1 MRIDVGAPVLAC
13 REVSKRYGRTQALDA
28 VSLQVEAGEMVALL
42 GPNGAG
48 KTTLFQL
55 LTGLFVADSGSVEVL
70 GADMRRDPV
79 RALAQLGV
87 VFQQPA
93 LDLNLSVR
101 ASLRFH
107 ADLHG
112 LPSAVSGPRID
123 ALLERFGLTPVAAEP
138 ARQLSGGNRR
148 KVELLRALLHEPRLL
163 LMDEATVGLDPG
175 SRAQLVE
182 EVLRARSERGLGVL
196 WATHLVDE
204 AERAQRVI
212 VLHKGKVR
220 FDGTAAALCE
230 AQGER
235 TLQGAFLQLTGGERD
250 AKKAVA

>member
-1 MRIDVGAPVLAC
+1 MSVDTPVLAC
-13 REVSKRYGRTQALDA
+13 RDVCKSYGKLRALDG
-28 VSLQVEAGEMVALL
+28 VSLQVAPGEMVALL

-48 KTTLFQL
+48 KSTLFQL

-79 RALAQLGV
+79 RALAQLGI

-112 LPSAVSGPRID
+112 LAPAVSRPRID
-123 ALLERFGLTPVAAEP
+123 ALLERFGLAACASQP
-138 ARQLSGGNRR
+138 GRQLSGGNRR
-148 KVELLRALLHEPRLL
+148 KVELLRALVHAPRLL
-163 LMDEATVGLDPG
+163 LMDEATVGLDPA
-175 SRAQLVE
+175 SRAQLLD
-182 EVLRARSERGLGVL
+182 EVLQARAERGLGVL

-212 VLHKGKVR
+212 VLHRGQVR
-220 FDGTAAALCE
+220 WDGSASALRQ
-230 AQGER
+230 AQGQP
-235 TLQGAFLQLTGGERD
+235 TLQDAFLQLTGGEKSARTPS
-250 AKKAVA
+250 

>member
-1 MRIDVGAPVLAC
+1 MNVDAAPVLAC
-13 REVSKRYGRTQALDA
+13 REVSRRYGKTQALDA
-28 VSLQVEAGEMVALL
+28 VSLSVAPGEMVALL

-48 KTTLFQL
+48 KSTLFQL

-79 RALAQLGV
+79 RALARLGV

-112 LPSAVSGPRID
+112 LPPAVSRQRID
-123 ALLERFGLTPVAAEP
+123 ALLERFGLAASAAKPGRE
-138 ARQLSGGNRR
+138 LSGGNRR
-148 KVELLRALLHEPRLL
+148 KVELLRALLHEPSLL
-163 LMDEATVGLDPG
+163 LMDEATVGLDPA
-175 SRAQLVE
+175 SRAQLLE
-182 EVLRARSERGLGVL
+182 EVLRAREERGLGVL

-204 AERAQRVI
+204 AERAQRIV

-220 FDGTAAALCE
+220 WDGTAAALC
-230 AQGER
+230 ADQGER
-235 TLQGAFLQLTGGERD
+235 TLQQAFLKLTQGGQH
-250 AKKAVA
+250 AVA

>member
-1 MRIDVGAPVLAC
+1 MEHAAAPVLAC
-13 REVSKRYGRTQALDA
+13 RDVSKRYGKTLALDA
-28 VSLQVEAGEMVALL
+28 VSLSVHPGEMVALL

-48 KTTLFQL
+48 KSTLFQL
-55 LTGLFVADSGSVEVL
+55 LTGLFVADAGSVEVL
-70 GADMRRDPV
+70 GADMRREPV
-79 RALAQLGV
+79 RALSQLGV

-112 LPSAVSGPRID
+112 LPSSVSRPRID
-123 ALLERFGLTPVAAEP
+123 ALLARFGLAEAAAKPGRE
-138 ARQLSGGNRR
+138 LSGGNRR

-163 LMDEATVGLDPG
+163 LMDEATVGLDPA
-175 SRAQLVE
+175 SRAQLLD
-182 EVLRARSERGLGVL
+182 EVLRARAERGLGVL

-220 FDGTAAALCE
+220 WDGSAEGLRA
-230 AQGER
+230 AQGR
-235 TLQGAFLQLTGGERD
+235 DTLQQAFLQLTGGEKNAD
-250 AKKAVA
+250 KTPA